1 MDKKELLRSKIDKFG
16 LEQVGKI
23 LHMSTSQLVKYSD
36 YPVDNPEIMFEILL
50 DVFQDIDNRPGGY
63 LYYKEFSI
71 NYDKFEG
78 LLIWNDGG
86 FVQNNGGGV
95 SFEFYATPF
104 YNAEPMVPITLASVW
119 TDNIDG
125 DEAMEI
131 TDELDRFADEYYDS
145 YSVDYKQLD
154 SVDKL
159 IEWFHN
165 IYLPR
170 TYYKIYDM
178 MSEIIKNNNLEG

>member
-1 MDKKELLRSKIDKFG
+1 MLRSKIDEFG

-36 YPVDNPEIMFEILL
+36 YPVDNPVIMFEILL
-50 DVFQDIDNRPGGY
+50 DLFQDIHNKPGGY
-63 LYYKEFSI
+63 LQYKEFSI
-71 NYDKFEG
+71 NYDRFEG
-78 LLIWNDGG
+78 LLTWNNGG
-86 FVQNNGGGV
+86 YVENNGGGV

-104 YNAEPMVPITLASVW
+104 YNGESIVPIALFNVW
-119 TDNIDG
+119 ADNIDG
-125 DEAMEI
+125 DEPMEI
-131 TDELDRFADEYYDS
+131 TDEINDEYYDS
-145 YSVDYKQLD
+145 YTVDYKQLD

-159 IEWFHN
+159 FEWFHT

-178 MSEIIKNNNLEG
+178 MSKIIKNNNL

>member
-1 MDKKELLRSKIDKFG
+1 MDKKEALRKKIDKYG

-23 LHMSTSQLVKYSD
+23 LHMSTTKLVRYCD
-36 YPVDNPEIMFEILL
+36 YPVDNIEIIYELLL
-50 DVFQDIDNRPGGY
+50 DLYDDLHNRPGGY
-63 LYYKEFSI
+63 FAYKEFSI
-71 NYDKFEG
+71 HYDRFEG
-78 LLIWNDGG
+78 LLIWNNGG
-86 FVQNNGGGV
+86 YVENNGGGV

-104 YNAEPMVPITLASVW
+104 YNAEPMVPITLSSIW
-119 TDNIDG
+119 IDNIDG
-125 DEAMEI
+125 GEAMEI
-131 TDELDRFADEYYDS
+131 SDEIDDEYYDS
-145 YSVDYKQLD
+145 YRVDYKQLN

>member
-1 MDKKELLRSKIDKFG
+1 MLRSKIDKFG

-36 YPVDNPEIMFEILL
+36 YPVDNPVIMFEILL
-50 DVFQDIDNRPGGY
+50 DLFQDIHNKPGGY
-63 LYYKEFSI
+63 LQYKEFSI
-71 NYDKFEG
+71 HYDRFEG
-78 LLIWNDGG
+78 LLTWNNGG
-86 FVQNNGGGV
+86 YVENNGGGV

-104 YNAEPMVPITLASVW
+104 YNGESKVPIALFNVW
-119 TDNIDG
+119 ADNIDG
-125 DEAMEI
+125 DEPMEI
-131 TDELDRFADEYYDS
+131 TDEINDEYYDS

-159 IEWFHN
+159 FEWFHT

-178 MSEIIKNNNLEG
+178 MSEIIKNNDL